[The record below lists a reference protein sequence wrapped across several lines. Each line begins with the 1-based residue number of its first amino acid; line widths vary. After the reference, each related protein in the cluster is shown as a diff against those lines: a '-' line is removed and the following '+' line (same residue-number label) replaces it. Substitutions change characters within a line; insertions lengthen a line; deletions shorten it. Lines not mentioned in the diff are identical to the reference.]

1 MSLPNPLCVGI
12 DVSKATLDI
21 ATTSEF
27 AQFTTGNDADGF
39 DAIVAELRKHS
50 VALILMEATGG
61 LEAAVACSLQAEG
74 FDVAV
79 VNPRQARD
87 FARAMGYL
95 AKTDRIDAR
104 VLAQM
109 AEFIN
114 LHPERERFIRALP
127 DGERQVLAAM
137 VVRRRQLITMLVAER
152 NRLQPAHPQS
162 RKSINTI
169 IQALENELARID
181 EDMNRHIQSHF
192 KELTECLS
200 SIKGVGT
207 M

>member
-27 AQFTTGNDADGF
+27 ARFTTGNDADGF

-87 FARAMGYL
+87 FVRAM
-95 AKTDRIDAR
+95 
-104 VLAQM
+104 
-109 AEFIN
+109 
-114 LHPERERFIRALP
+114 
-127 DGERQVLAAM
+127 
-137 VVRRRQLITMLVAER
+137 
-152 NRLQPAHPQS
+152 
-162 RKSINTI
+162 
-169 IQALENELARID
+169 
-181 EDMNRHIQSHF
+181 
-192 KELTECLS
+192 
-200 SIKGVGT
+200 
-207 M
+207 